1 MKKKIVFVLVF
12 AVVMLAIVGGISKLA
27 FSGEKEDPLSPKTA
41 FSPGVLILAEKNG
54 MAKAGIRGS
63 ELVFDRSDFSRAL
76 NVSRVSEIT
85 FTSVPSSAE
94 GKLLVGNT
102 VVSSGQ
108 TVSGSNLSLISFR
121 AASPELTSTT
131 FRFSPDG
138 EAYEIEC
145 TLYFLDK
152 INYAPTVSIAP
163 AVSLDINT
171 YENVTHF
178 GKLSAYDPDGDECIF
193 EIVTQPKNGLVVM
206 SDGGSGEYI
215 YIPRDGYIGKDKFS
229 YVAHDKYGN
238 YSSAAEV
245 SVSVSRTA
253 LPSSFSDMEGSDAH
267 ASAIKLT
274 EEGIMSGTQI
284 GDGYYFQPD
293 KAVSRSEFVVLAM
306 QTLGIKEVNS
316 LRVTDF
322 ADDADI
328 PTSMKGYVA
337 AAYELEYVNGCFID
351 GKRCFL
357 PNKSITRAEA
367 AVIVGRM
374 LEVATPTITPDI
386 SDSEDIPAWAESSVY
401 SLCSMGVL
409 ETEDGAVRASEVMSR
424 ADTAKLLSL
433 MMSVTE

>member
-1 MKKKIVFVLVF
+1 MKKIVFVLVF
-12 AVVMLAIVGGISKLA
+12 AIIMLSIVGGISKLA
-27 FSGEKEDPLSPKTA
+27 FSGEKEDPLAGKTA
-41 FSPGVLILAEKNG
+41 FSPGVLVLAERNG
-54 MAKAGIRGS
+54 MAKAGMRGS
-63 ELVFDRSDFSRAL
+63 ALSFDRSDFFRAL

-85 FTSVPSSAE
+85 FTSVPSAAE

-102 VVSSGQ
+102 VLSSGQ

-121 AASPELTSTT
+121 AASPDITRTT

-145 TLYFLDK
+145 TLYFLDE

-163 AVSLDINT
+163 AVSLEVST
-171 YENVTHF
+171 YENVTHY
-178 GKLSAYDPDGDECIF
+178 GKLSAYDPDGDECVF
-193 EIVTQPKNGLVVM
+193 EIVSATKNGIVII
-206 SDGGSGEYI
+206 SDNTNGEYL
-215 YIPRDGYIGKDKFS
+215 YVPRNGYVGKDKFS
-229 YVAHDKYGN
+229 YIARDKYGN
-238 YSSAAEV
+238 YSASAEV
-245 SVSVSRTA
+245 SISVSRA
-253 LPSSFSDMEGSDAH
+253 AIASSFSDMQDSDALS
-267 ASAIKLT
+267 AAIKLT
-274 EEGIMSGTQI
+274 EKGIMSGTQM

-328 PTSMKGYVA
+328 PASMKGYVA
-337 AAYELEYVNGCFID
+337 AAYELEYITGSFVD

-374 LEVATPTITPDI
+374 LEVATPTVTPDI
-386 SDSEDIPAWAESSVY
+386 SDREDIPAWAESSVY
-401 SLCSMGVL
+401 SLCSLGVL
-409 ETEDGAVRASEVMSR
+409 DTEGGEVRAKDVMNR
-424 ADTAKLLSL
+424 ADTAKLLSA
-433 MMSVTE
+433 MMSIAE